1 MCNGLMHK
9 VLLILAFA
17 GCLAACHRNQA
28 VSSDATPTP
37 SPTPPKTAEEEV
49 GLAYTAAERA
59 FAELNARNR
68 RGAVDML
75 DLANTSLL
83 SASSINGA
91 EDARKKVEAV
101 RFQLEK
107 KDKQADKQ
115 GIELLG
121 KVVAELRDLAQK
133 AQNPK

>member
-1 MCNGLMHK
+1 MHK

-17 GCLAACHRNQA
+17 GCLAACHRNQT
-28 VSSDATPTP
+28 VSSNATPTP
-37 SPTPPKTAEEEV
+37 SPTPPRTAEEEV
-49 GLAYTAAERA
+49 GMAYTAAERA

-68 RGAVDML
+68 RGALDMVETC
-75 DLANTSLL
+75 NTSLQK
-83 SASSINGA
+83 ASSITGV
-91 EDARKKVEAV
+91 EDSRKKVEAV

-115 GIELLG
+115 AIELLG
-121 KVVAELRDLAQK
+121 KLVEELKALAQK

>member
-1 MCNGLMHK
+1 MHK

-37 SPTPPKTAEEEV
+37 TASPTPQRTAEGEV
-49 GLAYTAAERA
+49 GMAYTAAERA

-68 RGAVDML
+68 RGALDML
-75 DLANTSLL
+75 EIANTSLQN
-83 SASSINGA
+83 ASSINGA

-121 KVVAELRDLAQK
+121 KVVEELKDLAQK